1 MRRAA
6 VAIRVAGDM
15 ALANSMAQPLES
27 KELALVQAELEKTQE
42 KLAKAKADKRKAE
55 NAELGVRRAGDT
67 PKYKRKIRRARHKYK
82 VRKPNKVES
91 VLLVGWALIWLGIFA
106 AADKLQAWN
115 RSK

>member
-1 MRRAA
+1 MRGALVIRAS
-6 VAIRVAGDM
+6 GDM
-15 ALANSMAQPLES
+15 DFAAPIAQTLQSHELEMV
-27 KELALVQAELEKTQE
+27 KAELDKTQK

-67 PKYKRKIRRARHKYK
+67 SKYKRKIRRARHKYK